1 MKFRI
6 TPVIGKDGKLI
17 RHMTLMPGVKFED
30 LTVKDVIEA
39 EKIFKS
45 LFLDNLEKQGM
56 EEREELLEKYKKI
69 KGG

>member
-6 TPVIGKDGKLI
+6 TPIMGNNGKLL

-30 LTVKDVIEA
+30 LTVKDMIEA

-45 LFLDNLEKQGM
+45 WCLDNLEKQGM